1 MMVTGKSCMGRIN
14 RTPTSITH
22 EKWMTS
28 MIIYKV
34 FVLFLLHLCL
44 FWFNTDQLLIMGKN
58 LYKLID
64 FCVTNV
70 SFYTNVTMLIEINK
84 IFIYQM

>member
-44 FWFNTDQLLIMGKN
+44 FWFNTDQLLIKGQT
-58 LYKLID
+58 YKLID
-64 FCVTNV
+64 FYYTNV
-70 SFYTNVTMLIEINK
+70 SFYTNVTMLI
-84 IFIYQM
+84 